1 MHVFISAGEPSGDL
15 HGSNLIGSL
24 KQLDSNIA
32 FSGLGGDR
40 MIAAGITPLVHVKDL
55 SVVGL
60 LKVAERF
67 FDLSHYL
74 DLVRRHFKKN
84 RPDVVVLIDFPGFNW
99 WVAARAKE
107 FKIPVIYFVP
117 PQLWAWGGWRVA
129 KMKKLV
135 DKVLCNFEFEKQWF
149 HARGVDA
156 DLVGHPYFDELMNR
170 KIETGLVNA
179 IKSKGSPVIGI
190 LPGSRSQELHQ
201 NLGSQL
207 QAAKLINKKFPSA
220 QFHVA
225 CLHQRHADLVWEKMR
240 NASLENI
247 PINIHSGTTKE
258 IICASDCTIS
268 VSGSVS
274 LELLQAAVPSAIL
287 YQASRPMIVLAKW
300 LMKCRFISL
309 PNLMADKEFFPEFVS
324 HKPLG
329 TELAMTICDWL
340 ENTEKMDLARKN
352 LKGLWSLISK
362 PGACD
367 RAASRVVQLA
377 TAKKCKAA

>member
-84 RPDVVVLIDFPGFNW
+84 RPDIVVLIDFPGFNW

-107 FKIPVIYFVP
+107 FKIPVIYFVT
-117 PQLWAWGGWRVA
+117 PQLWAWGGWRVE

-309 PNLMADKEFFPEFVS
+309 PNLIADKEFFPEFVS

-340 ENTEKMDLARKN
+340 ENPEKMDLARKN

>member
-1 MHVFISAGEPSGDL
+1 VHVFISAGEPSGDL

-84 RPDVVVLIDFPGFNW
+84 RPDIVVLIDFPGFNW

-309 PNLMADKEFFPEFVS
+309 PNLIADKEFFPEFVS

-340 ENTEKMDLARKN
+340 ENAEKMDLARKN
-352 LKGLWSLISK
+352 LKDLWSLISK

>member
-309 PNLMADKEFFPEFVS
+309 PNLIADKEFFPEFVS

>member
-40 MIAAGITPLVHVKDL
+40 MVAAGITPLVHVKDL

-67 FDLSHYL
+67 FDLSRYL

-170 KIETGLVNA
+170 KIETGLVDA

-240 NASLENI
+240 NASLEKI

-340 ENTEKMDLARKN
+340 ENAKKMDLARKN

-377 TAKKCKAA
+377 TAKNCKAA

>member
-309 PNLMADKEFFPEFVS
+309 PNLIADKEFFPEFVS

-340 ENTEKMDLARKN
+340 ENAEKMDLARKN

>member
-1 MHVFISAGEPSGDL
+1 VHVFISAGEPSGDL

-240 NASLENI
+240 NAFMENI

-340 ENTEKMDLARKN
+340 ENAEKMDLARKN

-362 PGACD
+362 SGACD

-377 TAKKCKAA
+377 TAKKSKAA

>member
-340 ENTEKMDLARKN
+340 ENAEKMDLARKN

>member
-309 PNLMADKEFFPEFVS
+309 PNLIADKEFFPEFVS

-329 TELAMTICDWL
+329 TELAMTICDWM
-340 ENTEKMDLARKN
+340 ENAEKMDLARKN
-352 LKGLWSLISK
+352 LKDLWSLISK

>member
-84 RPDVVVLIDFPGFNW
+84 RPDIVVLIDFPGFNW

-309 PNLMADKEFFPEFVS
+309 PNLIADKEFFPEFVS

-340 ENTEKMDLARKN
+340 ENAEKMDLARKN
-352 LKGLWSLISK
+352 LKDLWSLISK

>member
-84 RPDVVVLIDFPGFNW
+84 RPDIVVLIDFPGFNW

-340 ENTEKMDLARKN
+340 ENAEKMDLARKN